1 VSPFFDELEA
11 QLRSAAHGEV
21 GAPGAPDAPR
31 ARRRRWPRLGRWPAR
46 FDLAPVLATVVVV
59 LVVGAALVL
68 LGRGG
73 HQPSPPPASPP
84 PHSGLL
90 ALVEKTP
97 QKQLRREFSYISAA
111 TKTVLNSPACAVLQQ
126 SQGSFIH
133 GTPDPTLLSLV
144 GVLRRPATPADQL
157 SRGILGGIP
166 EVYAGSAR
174 RAFSAGGETY
184 YVAVA
189 ALDEAA
195 SEPPARCFTL
205 QARAL
210 AAYLPKIPAALRDQT
225 QALQAG
231 YIDYF
236 RNLVAH
242 APRDEVCLAD
252 VGRSDNGASCGFP
265 ATEIKD
271 GVPPNDNNGVFSGV
285 VPDGVAS
292 ITLTFPAARGRPAR
306 SLTGRVRNNVYAI
319 PAGSEGESPAQP
331 GVTWRSADGRVLK
344 SVPVPTAAAE
354 RAVCRQLVAC
364 VLFQDGGVSVTSSSS
379 GTSSSSAPGSAT
391 AASGSAS
398 GARTR

>member
-1 VSPFFDELEA
+1 MSPFFDELET
-11 QLRSAAHGEV
+11 QLRSAARE
-21 GAPGAPDAPR
+21 AAGAPDAPR
-31 ARRRRWPRLGRWPAR
+31 AARPRRRPRRWWPAR
-46 FDLAPVLATVVVV
+46 IELVPVLASVVVV

-84 PHSGLL
+84 PHTSLL
-90 ALVEKTP
+90 ALVQKTP

-111 TKTVLNSPACAVLQQ
+111 TKTVLNSTACAVPQQ

-144 GVLRRPATPADQL
+144 GVLRRPATPADRL
-157 SRGILGGIP
+157 SRAILGGMP
-166 EVYAGSAR
+166 GVYAGSAR

-189 ALDEAA
+189 GVDEAA
-195 SEPPARCFTL
+195 SVPPARCFIL

-210 AAYLPKIPAALRDQT
+210 AAYLPKIPSALRDPT

-231 YIDYF
+231 YIGYI
-236 RNLVAH
+236 RSLVAH

-271 GVPPNDNNGVFSGV
+271 GVPPNDDNGVFSGV

-319 PAGSEGESPAQP
+319 PASSERDYPAQP

-354 RAVCRQLVAC
+354 RAACRALVAC
-364 VLFQDGGVSVTSSSS
+364 VLVEDGGISETSGSS
-379 GTSSSSAPGSAT
+379 GTSSYSAPGSAT